1 MSHPSYSDSRK
12 VLRRRGRG
20 SLGLGFLLAVAVA
33 AASLIAGAQNNI
45 PKKQAAPTRRQ
56 TILTPDT
63 APIRPAIPSANRYQ
77 RDKVF
82 LERAA
87 ELRAEPGT
95 DYQTVVGDVLFRK
108 GDMYMYCDSALFFDG
123 GAEVRAF
130 GNVRMEQ
137 GDTLFV
143 YGDELNYNDT
153 TQLAILYADTGKK
166 VRLINKDVKLTTDI
180 FNYDLG
186 IELGY

>member
-1 MSHPSYSDSRK
+1 MSHPSYSDFRK
-12 VLRRRGRG
+12 APRRRSRG

-33 AASLIAGAQNNI
+33 AASLIAGAQNNA
-45 PKKQAAPTRRQ
+45 PKKQAAPTRHQ

-95 DYQTVVGDVLFRK
+95 DYQTVVGDVQI
-108 GDMYMYCDSALFFDG
+108 G
-123 GAEVRAF
+123 RAH
-130 GNVRMEQ
+130 V
-137 GDTLFV
+137 
-143 YGDELNYNDT
+143 
-153 TQLAILYADTGKK
+153 
-166 VRLINKDVKLTTDI
+166 
-180 FNYDLG
+180 
-186 IELGY
+186 